1 MKKFM
6 IIVDATCDISED
18 MQKEFGIEAVPG
30 FIHLP
35 DNTDIP
41 QFLSWKDNDREEF
54 YNKLKK
60 NPNAYATAPANPE
73 MFAEA
78 FKKYARLGY
87 DMLVLTMSSAMS
99 GTYEFALK
107 GREQALQELADSIA
121 QYGLIQPITARR
133 LDSGYY
139 QIIAGERRWRAARL
153 AGMGTIVGI
162 KPIGEFDYNGMT
174 TVIGK
179 AKGAKKAYAVLLEYI
194 KATIEE
200 LQEQMIFIAQT
211 NRLAQAEKY
220 KQLIEE
226 TIRPKGVRIIDVF
239 PASGINVG
247 PGLMAAYYT
256 GKPISKDLKEEK
268 ELMNRLLNAE

>member
-99 GTYEFALK
+99 GTYDFAVK
-107 GREQALQELADSIA
+107 GREQALQECPDTKIHA
-121 QYGLIQPITARR
+121 
-133 LDSGYY
+133 
-139 QIIAGERRWRAARL
+139 
-153 AGMGTIVGI
+153 
-162 KPIGEFDYNGMT
+162 
-174 TVIGK
+174 
-179 AKGAKKAYAVLLEYI
+179 
-194 KATIEE
+194 
-200 LQEQMIFIAQT
+200 
-211 NRLAQAEKY
+211 
-220 KQLIEE
+220 
-226 TIRPKGVRIIDVF
+226 IDTLRF
-239 PASGINVG
+239 G
-247 PGLMAAYYT
+247 PGCGLMAVRAAQLRDM
-256 GKPISKDLKEEK
+256 GKSLDEVTTWLEENK
-268 ELMNRLLNAE
+268 CRFHQAGWLD

>member
-1 MKKFM
+1 
-6 IIVDATCDISED
+6 

-107 GREQALQELADSIA
+107 GREQALQEFPDTKIHA
-121 QYGLIQPITARR
+121 
-133 LDSGYY
+133 
-139 QIIAGERRWRAARL
+139 
-153 AGMGTIVGI
+153 
-162 KPIGEFDYNGMT
+162 
-174 TVIGK
+174 
-179 AKGAKKAYAVLLEYI
+179 
-194 KATIEE
+194 
-200 LQEQMIFIAQT
+200 
-211 NRLAQAEKY
+211 
-220 KQLIEE
+220 
-226 TIRPKGVRIIDVF
+226 IDTLRF
-239 PASGINVG
+239 G
-247 PGLMAAYYT
+247 PGCGLMAVRAAQLRDM
-256 GKPISKDLKEEK
+256 GKSLDEVLELFAPVEAENAKLQERVEWLDGECRKSMGASHKFFEMVGEYQKENAKLRELVTDLALDYLYSCGYHTQRHDGFPRHTCAEYEG
-268 ELMNRLLNAE
+268 LLDEIGIEVENV

>member
-35 DNTDIP
+35 DNTDIL

-107 GREQALQELADSIA
+107 GREQALQEFPDTKIHAIDTRRGDHMAGGEQVPLPS
-121 QYGLIQPITARR
+121 GRLARR
-133 LDSGYY
+133 PLLCRQKG
-139 QIIAGERRWRAARL
+139 QGQPRRRADGHDR
-153 AGMGTIVGI
+153 
-162 KPIGEFDYNGMT
+162 
-174 TVIGK
+174 
-179 AKGAKKAYAVLLEYI
+179 
-194 KATIEE
+194 
-200 LQEQMIFIAQT
+200 
-211 NRLAQAEKY
+211 RHQAD
-220 KQLIEE
+220 
-226 TIRPKGVRIIDVF
+226 RRV
-239 PASGINVG
+239 
-247 PGLMAAYYT
+247 
-256 GKPISKDLKEEK
+256 
-268 ELMNRLLNAE
+268 